1 MGEIIPRKLYYLL
14 SLIFIFALPVI
25 GAGIAMRSYISWTSL
40 IIFILTIVFLGSI
53 WDIWA
58 TRHGKRDS
66 VWLWQFNFRDNLGIK
81 IFGLPIEEY
90 LFYVFASVYAVF
102 IWEALGLALQT
113 KDSSYYILVVSMG
126 AWSLIFAILPYLFK
140 KSGDRL

>member
-1 MGEIIPRKLYYLL
+1 
-14 SLIFIFALPVI
+14 
-25 GAGIAMRSYISWTSL
+25 MRSYISWINL

-58 TRHGKRDS
+58 THHGKRDS

-81 IFGLPIEEY
+81 ILGLPIEEY
-90 LFYVFASVYAVF
+90 LFYVFASIYAVF

-113 KDSSYYILVVSMG
+113 KDSSYYILVVGMG
-126 AWSLIFAILPYLFK
+126 TWSLIFAILPYLFK
-140 KSGDRL
+140 KKGDRI